1 MPGWR
6 GKKKRNA
13 SAIGRSVRG
22 RGRGGGRGGEGRQTS
37 WRNDGREREKD
48 RTAGTM
54 EEGVRG
60 GKRDIRARGS
70 RTKRMGREGKQ
81 EGKRWEGSH
90 EWRQPGEGDR
100 GDKSRESEREGDI
113 GGGRGP
119 AEFRA
124 RYAIWRYRGQ
134 RLVRNTKLFM
144 NGRKLSLKL

>member
-1 MPGWR
+1 MGTIEE
-6 GKKKRNA
+6 GA
-13 SAIGRSVRG
+13 
-22 RGRGGGRGGEGRQTS
+22 RGGREIYEQEAVGRNG
-37 WRNDGREREKD
+37 W
-48 RTAGTM
+48 
-54 EEGVRG
+54 
-60 GKRDIRARGS
+60 
-70 RTKRMGREGKQ
+70 GREGKQ

-100 GDKSRESEREGDI
+100 GDKSRESERERDT

-119 AEFRA
+119 VEFRA